1 MIDDDQGHAARH
13 VVAGTPGDATLADAL
28 RASEAKYRTL
38 FDSIDE
44 GFCLV
49 EMICDEAGEPRD
61 CRIVETNPAFSR
73 HSPLRVGDGVRG
85 WTPGEELDWLA
96 VYARV
101 LRTGEPLRWERFSER
116 VGRWFT
122 VYVSRVGGEGS
133 RQLAVVFNDITEM
146 KTAERELRD
155 AARRKDEF
163 LAVLAHELRNPLAP
177 IRSATQFLRLVQLP
191 EPEMRRPVEMIDRQ
205 VALMTRLIDD
215 LLDVARITRGIVELQ
230 PECVAFTDVA
240 RVAAE
245 LAAADIE
252 ARGHTLVTD
261 WAAAHVVIQ
270 ADRHRLAQVFGNL
283 LANAARYTPAGG
295 RITFAAH
302 VDGDALEAAVG
313 DNGIGIPSAKLGEIF
328 EMFTQLHPSRER
340 QGGLGIG
347 LTIARQLV
355 ELHRGTIEA
364 RSEGEGRGSTFVVR
378 LPISVATAVRRIP

>member
-1 MIDDDQGHAARH
+1 MSDDDQGHAARH
-13 VVAGTPGDATLADAL
+13 AVAGAPGDTALADAL

-73 HSPLRVGDGVRG
+73 HSPLRVGDRVRG

-116 VGRWFT
+116 AGRWFT

-146 KTAERELRD
+146 KNAERELRE

-177 IRSATQFLRLVQLP
+177 IRNAAEFLKHVPLP
-191 EPEMRRPVEMIDRQ
+191 EPEVRRPVEM
-205 VALMTRLIDD
+205 IDD
-215 LLDVARITRGIVELQ
+215 LLDVARMTRGVVELQ
-230 PECVAFTDVA
+230 PECVAFADVA
-240 RVAAE
+240 RVAVE
-245 LAAADIE
+245 IAAADIE
-252 ARGHTLVTD
+252 SRGHTLVTD
-261 WAAAHVVIQ
+261 WAAADVVLR

-295 RITFAAH
+295 RITFTAH
-302 VDGDALEAAVG
+302 ADADTLEATVG
-313 DNGIGIPSAKLGEIF
+313 DNGIGIPRAKLGEIF
-328 EMFTQLHPSRER
+328 EMFTQLHPPRECH
-340 QGGLGIG
+340 GGLGIG
-347 LTIARQLV
+347 LTIARQMV
-355 ELHRGTIEA
+355 ELHQGTIEA

-378 LPISVATAVRRIP
+378 LPTGAARPGRTAEDPVRR